1 MRKLSALLLAL
12 TLFVSLTAGFAEE
25 SAQASDSRILVVV
38 FSCTGNTKPLAEY
51 AAELLGADLYEIEAA
66 QSYTEADLAYYTG
79 GRCDQEQDDPDV
91 RPAIANPLDSI
102 DQYSTIII
110 GHPIWHGQ
118 APRIISTFL
127 ESYDFSG
134 KTMTTFCTSMSSG
147 LGSSVSNLYPLVSDT
162 VTWLESRRFP
172 AGATKEDI
180 AGWLK
185 SIGMITAE

>member
-1 MRKLSALLLAL
+1 MRKLITLLLAL
-12 TLFVSLTAGFAEE
+12 TMLVSINAGSAGE
-25 SAQASDSRILVVV
+25 SAQASDSHILVVV
-38 FSCTGNTKPLAEY
+38 FSCTGNTRPLAEY
-51 AAELLGADLYEIEAA
+51 AAELLNADLYEIEAA
-66 QSYTEADLAYYTG
+66 QPYTEADLAYYTG

-91 RPAIANPLDSI
+91 RPAIANPLESI
-102 DQYSTIII
+102 EQYDTIVI

-147 LGSSVSNLYPLVSDT
+147 LGSSALNLYTLVSDS

-172 AGATKEDI
+172 AGASKEDI
-180 AGWLK
+180 AAWLNE
-185 SIGMITAE
+185 IEIH